1 MCSFSFDRQC
11 EGNFDLPAG
20 GSYDGYS
27 RHGGRAIGGERC
39 IEKLA
44 ATKSPDGEF
53 SFGFFICNMSR
64 RVDTCVLFTY
74 SVQLAMYFNS
84 RWLYW
89 LKKFYNCSP
98 FFLNYSSELLLLNKR
113 KVTIVDDDNDGE
125 FFWNK
130 EASTLNIHVDIVIC
144 IIKKNILI
152 KNVRNLY
159 VWSGTTL
166 PSPFSLLFLTRF
178 HLYNIA
184 VKTKRRKN
192 CLNFY
197 C

>member
-11 EGNFDLPAG
+11 EGNFNLPAG

-53 SFGFFICNMSR
+53 SFGFFICNMSQ

-98 FFLNYSSELLLLNKR
+98 FFLNYSSELLLLKNER
-113 KVTIVDDDNDGE
+113 WLSWMMTTMGN
-125 FFWNK
+125 FF
-130 EASTLNIHVDIVIC
+130 E
-144 IIKKNILI
+144 
-152 KNVRNLY
+152 
-159 VWSGTTL
+159 
-166 PSPFSLLFLTRF
+166 
-178 HLYNIA
+178 
-184 VKTKRRKN
+184 TKRRQ
-192 CLNFY
+192 L
-197 C
+197 

>member
-11 EGNFDLPAG
+11 EGNFYLPAG

-53 SFGFFICNMSR
+53 SFGFFICNMSQ

-89 LKKFYNCSP
+89 LTK
-98 FFLNYSSELLLLNKR
+98 LNYSSELLLLKNER
-113 KVTIVDDDNDGE
+113 WLSWI

-184 VKTKRRKN
+184 VKTKWRKK